1 MIKETVKYPEFSEI
15 DFIRLYCAM
24 NFKNGCS
31 PIIKHYELEKKLYR
45 FYSLTEFRDL
55 FQDICPKKDYTNPEN
70 NYLNLGIAL
79 NTAQLVGLL
88 IPIQSTGEISS
99 IISCNDKIAQE
110 IISSTDTEMVN
121 KMAKLFNLMLDF
133 DSSLKENRYYQTSDA
148 GLVSDK
154 QFIDEPVENYT
165 KALNSFVMSEI
176 QESGPVLIKKMNKD
190 IKK

>member
-1 MIKETVKYPEFSEI
+1 MIVLNNVYGVIF
-15 DFIRLYCAM
+15 
-24 NFKNGCS
+24 N
-31 PIIKHYELEKKLYR
+31 ELEKKLYR
-45 FYSLTEFRDL
+45 FYSLPEFRDL

-133 DSSLKENRYYQTSDA
+133 DSSLKEDCSYQTSDA
-148 GLVSDK
+148 ELVSDK

-165 KALNSFVMSEI
+165 KALNSPVMSEI
-176 QESGPVLIKKMNKD
+176 QESGPVLIKKMNKGT
-190 IKK
+190 KK

>member
-45 FYSLTEFRDL
+45 FYSLPEFRDL
-55 FQDICPKKDYTNPEN
+55 FQDICPKKDYATPEN
-70 NYLNLGIAL
+70 SYLNLETAL

-88 IPIQSTGEISS
+88 IPMQSPGEISS

-148 GLVSDK
+148 GVVSDK

-165 KALNSFVMSEI
+165 KALNSPIMSEI

-190 IKK
+190 TKK

>member
-45 FYSLTEFRDL
+45 FYSLPEFRDL
-55 FQDICPKKDYTNPEN
+55 FQDICPKKDYATPEN
-70 NYLNLGIAL
+70 SYLNLETAL

-88 IPIQSTGEISS
+88 IPMQSPGEISS

-121 KMAKLFNLMLDF
+121 KMSKLFNLMLDF

-148 GLVSDK
+148 GVVSDK

-165 KALNSFVMSEI
+165 KALNSPIMSEI

-190 IKK
+190 TKK

>member
-15 DFIRLYCAM
+15 DFIKLYCAM

-55 FQDICPKKDYTNPEN
+55 FQDICPKKDYATPEN
-70 NYLNLGIAL
+70 SYLNLETAL

-88 IPIQSTGEISS
+88 IPMQSPGEISS

-165 KALNSFVMSEI
+165 KALNSPIMSEI

-190 IKK
+190 AKK

>member
-15 DFIRLYCAM
+15 DFIKLYCAM

-31 PIIKHYELEKKLYR
+31 PIIKHNELEKKLYR
-45 FYSLTEFRDL
+45 FYSLPEFK
-55 FQDICPKKDYTNPEN
+55 DICPKKDYATPEN
-70 NYLNLGIAL
+70 SYLNLETAL

-88 IPIQSTGEISS
+88 IPMQSPGEISS

-121 KMAKLFNLMLDF
+121 KMSKLFNLMLDF
-133 DSSLKENRYYQTSDA
+133 DSSSKENHFYQTSDA

-154 QFIDEPVENYT
+154 QFIDEQVESYT
-165 KALNSFVMSEI
+165 KALNSPVMPEI

-190 IKK
+190 AKK